1 MNWLGHIKR
10 WFRLVLDARQRFTSV
25 RVEDLPE
32 VLEHGVVYLTGD
44 TPEPWSASLI
54 CPCGC
59 GATIS
64 LSLVPD
70 DEPCWRVTSTG
81 TAITL
86 RPSIW
91 RTKGCKSHFII
102 SGGRVHWVRELRT

>member
-1 MNWLGHIKR
+1 MNWLNHLKR
-10 WFRLVLDARQRFTSV
+10 WFRLVVDTQRRFTSM
-25 RVEDLPE
+25 RVEDLPD
-32 VLEHGVVYLTGD
+32 VLQEGVVYLVGD
-44 TPEPWSASLI
+44 APKPWSASLI

-59 GATIS
+59 GTTIS

-70 DEPCWRVTSTG
+70 DEPRWQVTATG
-81 TAITL
+81 ARITL

-102 SGGRVHWVRELRT
+102 SGGRVHWARELRA

>member
-1 MNWLGHIKR
+1 MIWLDHLKR
-10 WFRLVLDARQRFTSV
+10 WFWLVVDPRRHYTSV
-25 RVEDLPE
+25 RVEDLPSLLQE
-32 VLEHGVVYLTGD
+32 GVVYLVGD
-44 TPEPWSASLI
+44 TPDPWSASLI

-70 DEPCWRVTSTG
+70 DEPRWQVKATG
-81 TAITL
+81 TAVTL

-102 SGGRVHWVRELRT
+102 SGGRVHWARELKT